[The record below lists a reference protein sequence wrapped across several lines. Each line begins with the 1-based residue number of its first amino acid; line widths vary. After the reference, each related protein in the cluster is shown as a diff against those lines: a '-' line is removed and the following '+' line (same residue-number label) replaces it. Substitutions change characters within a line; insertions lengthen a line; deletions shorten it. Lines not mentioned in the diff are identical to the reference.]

1 MKWKL
6 IEVTLPRMQDKP
18 MSLNTQRETGPLI
31 KLKGSWITQE
41 HRRIIITKIEEIK
54 LLYFLNKTQL
64 DFTDKN
70 GLAYIGALPPELQK
84 THNFQLQPP

>member
-18 MSLNTQRETGPLI
+18 MSLNTQREQGPLI

-41 HRRIIITKIEEIK
+41 HRRVTLTKIEEIK
-54 LLYFLNKTQL
+54 VLYFLNKTQL
-64 DFTDKN
+64 DLIDKN
-70 GLAYIGALPPELQK
+70 GLAYIETLTIRITK
-84 THNFQLQPP
+84 DT

>member
-1 MKWKL
+1 MKCKL

-18 MSLNTQRETGPLI
+18 MSLNTPREQGPLI
-31 KLKGSWITQE
+31 NLNGSWITQE
-41 HRRIIITKIEEIK
+41 HRRITITKIEEIK

-84 THNFQLQPP
+84 THKFQYHPA